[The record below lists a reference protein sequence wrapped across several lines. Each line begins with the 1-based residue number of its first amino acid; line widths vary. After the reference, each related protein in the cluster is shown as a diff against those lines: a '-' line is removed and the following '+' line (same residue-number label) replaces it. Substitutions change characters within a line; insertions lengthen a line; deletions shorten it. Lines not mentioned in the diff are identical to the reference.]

1 MIFLPTVQL
10 GRLRSVEI
18 TFLGQGV
25 RRAQEENL
33 ERSQGPLCGV
43 RPPDQLAEEDTPDR
57 AHIVAGACR
66 LVYFGAEGHFIIS
79 WNHRMLKQ
87 MGPKRSSDSTP
98 LFNEGGN

>member
-25 RRAQEENL
+25 RTAQEENL
-33 ERSQGPLCGV
+33 ERTQGPLCGV

-57 AHIVAGACR
+57 AYIVAGACR
-66 LVYFGAEGHFIIS
+66 LVYFGKGRFIRTFHHLLEPQ
-79 WNHRMLKQ
+79 NVKTD
-87 MGPKRSSDSTP
+87 GP
-98 LFNEGGN
+98 